1 MQHLLCDD
9 LAQKTTKINCEENT
23 LNLETVTG
31 GKTKLAGKSY
41 PSVEV
46 CRKEFFKKEWELLK
60 KGAVM
65 RNPVGDAGEPT
76 VHIFIGGGYTGC
88 LSFAATPQG
97 TFVYQASSN
106 GREMGTQ
113 DKLLCISPDGGITSE
128 LLLPGL
134 LPWEICYDAKLDSF
148 LIDLDHYVY
157 QYDFTSAT
165 FTKLTDELKMP
176 ASFVTIGAG
185 TWAYAT
191 HPNYYIKRVNGQP
204 KEMKL
209 DVAFV
214 KGSIPLCASLSPDG
228 EILALNNSEGTIRL
242 IDTNITEVTNTIQGD
257 FGRVEQILWTKD
269 SKQFILHSLSAS
281 NAIRFFDSATGA
293 EMLDQTLTLPTYTQ
307 DINDCCINAEN
318 TLLVCLQRTKAFVFD
333 FNTKSFLYEFP
344 IYHCVKTAR
353 VRFIDN
359 KQVGVRTDYGCFSIY
374 QL

>member
-1 MQHLLCDD
+1 MQHLLYED
-9 LAQKTTKINCEENT
+9 LTQKTTKISCEENT

-31 GKTKLAGKSY
+31 GKTRLAGKSY
-41 PSVEV
+41 PSVEA

-60 KGAVM
+60 KGAIM
-65 RNPVGDAGEPT
+65 RNPDAGAGEPT

-88 LSFAATPQG
+88 LSFAATSAG
-97 TFVYQASSN
+97 IYVYQAGSN

-113 DKLLCISPDGGITSE
+113 DKLLCISPDGRIKSE
-128 LLLPGL
+128 LVLPGL
-134 LPWEICYDAKLDSF
+134 LPWEICYDGKLDNL

-165 FTKLTDELKMP
+165 FTKLTHELKMP
-176 ASFVTIGAG
+176 ASFATIGSD

-191 HPNYYIKRVNGQP
+191 HPHYYIKSGNRQS

-209 DVAFV
+209 EVAFV

-228 EILALNNSEGTIRL
+228 EILALNSNEGAIQL
-242 IDTNITEVTNTIQGD
+242 IDTKTTEVINTIQGD

-269 SKQFILHSLSAS
+269 SKQFIVHYLSAN
-281 NAIRFFDSATGA
+281 NAIRFFDRASGEAMT
-293 EMLDQTLTLPTYTQ
+293 DQTLVLPTYTQ
-307 DINDCCINAEN
+307 DINDCCINADN
-318 TLLVCLQRTKAFVFD
+318 TLLVCLQRTTAFVFD

-344 IYHCVKTAR
+344 IYHCVKTAQ
-353 VRFIDN
+353 VRFIDG
-359 KQVGVRTDYGCFSIY
+359 KQVGVRSDYGCFSIY